1 MNQIAKTITVYNLD
15 RDLELYRRLYDMV
28 STNDKGTSQLLDHEL
43 EKAKNHLW
51 AMPGLLFL

>member
-28 STNDKGTSQLLDHEL
+28 STNDKDTSQLLDHEL
-43 EKAKNHLW
+43 EKAKNHLQ
-51 AMPGLLFL
+51 GSVNYSV